1 MCLAL
6 EVFEDSTKL
15 KKTIVGR
22 ANGVMECDGAEVF
35 STTGMVLLCLM
46 VNG

>member
-1 MCLAL
+1 MYLAL
-6 EVFEDSTKL
+6 EVFEDGAKL
-15 KKTIVGR
+15 KKIIVVM
-22 ANGVMECDGAEVF
+22 ANGVKECEGAEVF